1 MFKKKSSFFPTNFV
15 LDLDGVF
22 TDGKFYYTNEG
33 KYMKV
38 FGADDHD
45 CLTALSNLLMINVVT
60 ADSKGFNIS
69 QKRIQQDM
77 GFQIDLVSAADR
89 ASWIS
94 DRFDINKTIYMGD
107 GILDYLVFNKV
118 FYSIAPANALDV
130 TKKEADF
137 VTKNGGGE
145 RAVAEACLHIVNKFF
160 KESLTQVAGNFQ
172 ELNHVL
178 RIQ

>member
-1 MFKKKSSFFPTNFV
+1 MLKKKERFFPTNFI

-22 TDGKFYYTNEG
+22 TDGKFYYTNDG

-45 CLTALSNLLMINVVT
+45 CLSALSKLLAINVIT
-60 ADSKGFNIS
+60 ADSKGFEIS

-77 GFQIDLVSAADR
+77 GFQIDLVSATER

-94 DRFDINKTIYMGD
+94 SRFNIDKTIYMGD
-107 GILDYLVFNKV
+107 GVLDYLVFSKV
-118 FYSIAPANALDV
+118 FYAIAPANALQV
-130 TKKEADF
+130 TKNKADF
-137 VTKNGGGE
+137 VTKNSGGE

-160 KESLTQVAGNFQ
+160 KGFQ
-172 ELNHVL
+172 AASGVNLNELKQIL
-178 RIQ
+178 RMQ